1 MYGWINACFEELI
14 TSQFGADNWEKI
26 RVSAGSCFRSGEF
39 IHGAHYDDQLTVRI
53 VDAASML
60 LKISTEEILTQFG
73 RYFVHFL
80 EAKGFRNLLAG
91 QARTMREWIQNINE
105 PHRVLRGRF
114 PDGHLPEFRV
124 ELDLM
129 DPTGS
134 TLLVHYYSNRRGG
147 FAPIV
152 IGVIQE
158 IAHDYFSRELTVE
171 HIRSDDDHGEMGYAH
186 CTVWRISN
194 LENNCSPK
202 SGSVSPM
209 AISPKNSLT
218 DSPKRCPFHAAMT
231 PIPSPNDDAWEDQV
245 RRGVSVGTKSFK
257 KIFPFHIIVNQQMR
271 VIQVGNKLNDLLTKQ
286 DVNPLGKMIG
296 SMFTLQVGSACRW
309 DWHQLRQW
317 KENVINIRFISTQ
330 VKWHFTG
337 EVVILDDEGKSN
349 AVAALLVSPSVSSI
363 SALSDFDMKLN
374 DLPRHSF
381 QRDMLHMEDQITSE
395 IANTVRMTELTKQ
408 MEHERAKLQDALQLK
423 RIFVRYVS
431 HEVRTPLNIA
441 TLGLK
446 YMDDVLSAEES
457 KSASGQ
463 LGISGGSGGDGAGS
477 RSHSLSSQSSMV
489 SASPLR
495 EVLNDVQDSCSLAV
509 DLLNDL
515 LVYEKIDDGVFKI
528 NTSPIALYRIL
539 SEADKLF
546 NLLSK
551 GSCVTFAMDTR
562 LTSSQ
567 LQTTVVEIDRSKFHQ
582 VIRNIFT
589 NAIKFTPSKG
599 TVLMK
604 AEIFS
609 AADDA
614 TDNGITFGTQPFQ
627 NSLRMSNFPFAT
639 NGKEDDGDDLTPLHS
654 FAEDGPPSLSIGQDI
669 DGPFVRLSFTDSGAG
684 ISVDQQKMLF
694 QEFVQVKADKLLRG
708 HGSGL
713 GLWICMN
720 IMHMHGGRIGVSS
733 KGEGRGSTFV
743 IDLPLSDAQPL
754 SLPCSP
760 KLCEREFL
768 ASLGVAPFP
777 LTMRSRANS
786 KSSNSSA
793 SYPHSSVASS
803 PHQRSR
809 LLATE
814 SPLTPTTPGSST
826 TPSSMIS
833 GLSLTFPWTPTG
845 PAQRRRSRIRGFFA
859 SQAITSTK
867 SSLPPPKQTASSPPP
882 SLLLP
887 LPPTSPSM
895 QTSRM
900 FPFDLPSESPLAT
913 CAVDDDG
920 PMAMFTSSALKGI
933 AESSPSASESPI
945 SLTVTLTYEER
956 CRSCRVLVVD
966 DAALNRKMVRRLLD
980 RHFGSLD
987 EAEDGHQAVEKYTA
1001 AWNKGEK
1008 YDVVL
1013 MDFMMPV
1020 MNGLDATKR
1029 ICALDSAA
1037 VVIGVTG
1044 NGLEDDLHAFG
1055 LAGASTILLKPL
1067 RMELLEQALR
1077 EAWNM

>member
-1 MYGWINACFEELI
+1 MYGWVNACFEELFV
-14 TSQFGADNWEKI
+14 SQYGADNWEKI
-26 RVSAGSCFRSGEF
+26 LLSAGSCFRSGEF

-53 VDAASML
+53 VDAASSL
-60 LKISTEEILTQFG
+60 LKVSTEEILTRFG

-105 PHRVLRGRF
+105 PHRVLKGRF
-114 PDGHLPEFRV
+114 PNGHLPEFRV
-124 ELDLM
+124 ELDLA
-129 DPTGS
+129 DLTGS
-134 TLLVHYYSNRRGG
+134 TLMLHYYSNRRGG

-158 IAHDYFSRELTVE
+158 IAHDYFRRELTVE
-171 HIRSDDDHGEMGYAH
+171 HIRTDDDNEEMGYAH

-194 LENNCSPK
+194 LESNSSLD

-209 AISPKNSLT
+209 VRSPKNSLA
-218 DSPKRCPFHAAMT
+218 DSPKRCPFQAAM
-231 PIPSPNDDAWEDQV
+231 SPTASPTDNDAWEDQV
-245 RRGVSVGTKSFK
+245 RRGVTVGTKSFK

-271 VIQVGNKLNDLLTKQ
+271 VIQVGNKLNDMLTKQ
-286 DVNPLGKMIG
+286 GLNPLGKMIG

-309 DWHQLRQW
+309 DWQQLRQW
-317 KENVINIRFISTQ
+317 KENTINIRFISTQ
-330 VKWHFTG
+330 VKWQFTG
-337 EVVILDDEGKSN
+337 EVAILDDDGKCN

-363 SALSDFDMKLN
+363 SALGDFDVKLN

-457 KSASGQ
+457 KLASGQ
-463 LGISGGSGGDGAGS
+463 SGVSGGEGTGS

-489 SASPLR
+489 STSPLR
-495 EVLNDVQDSCSLAV
+495 EVLNDVQDSCTLAV

-539 SEADKLF
+539 TEADKLF

-551 GSCVTFAMDTR
+551 GSCVSFAMDTR

-567 LQTTVVEIDRSKFHQ
+567 LQTTVVEINRSKFHQ

-604 AEIFS
+604 AEVFGT
-609 AADDA
+609 ADDA

-627 NSLRMSNFPFAT
+627 DSLRMNNIPFASG
-639 NGKEDDGDDLTPLHS
+639 GKDDDKDDLTPLQS
-654 FAEDGPPSLSIGQDI
+654 FAEDGPPSLSIGENI
-669 DGPFVRLSFTDSGAG
+669 EGPFVRLSFTDSGAG

-733 KGEGRGSTFV
+733 RGEGRGSTFV

-786 KSSNSSA
+786 KSSTSSA

-803 PHQRSR
+803 PLQRSR

-833 GLSLTFPWTPTG
+833 GLSLTFPWSPTG
-845 PAQRRRSRIRGFFA
+845 PAQHRRSRIRGFFA

-867 SSLPPPKQTASSPPP
+867 SSLPPPKQLVSSPPP

-887 LPPTSPSM
+887 PHPTSPSI
-895 QTSRM
+895 QSSRM
-900 FPFDLPSESPLAT
+900 FPFDLPSGSPLAS
-913 CAVDDDG
+913 CPLDDDG
-920 PMAMFTSSALKGI
+920 PFAMSATSGLKGI
-933 AESSPSASESPI
+933 AETNPSVSESPL
-945 SLTVTLTYEER
+945 SLTLTLTYEER
-956 CRSCRVLVVD
+956 CRTCRVLVVD
-966 DAALNRKMVRRLLD
+966 DAPLNRKMVRRLLD

-1001 AWNKGEK
+1001 ALNKGEK

-1077 EAWNM
+1077 EAWSM